1 MNTKAVALTGAILC
15 SGSVLFVGVLNL
27 MRPTY
32 GRKFLQ
38 LISSIYP
45 GYSGRRSGTQVVVAT
60 LYAAAD
66 GAIGGALTA
75 AVYNKLSAGTE
86 QKLVQPRIAD

>member
-1 MNTKAVALTGAILC
+1 MNTRAAAVTGTILWG
-15 SGSVLFVGVLNL
+15 GSVLLVGVVNL
-27 MRPTY
+27 ARPSY
-32 GRKFLQ
+32 GREFLR

-45 GYSGRRSGTQVVVAT
+45 GYSGRTTGMQVAVAA

-75 AVYNKLSAGTE
+75 AVYNKAAAGLE
-86 QKLVQPRIAD
+86 KRGLLRAA